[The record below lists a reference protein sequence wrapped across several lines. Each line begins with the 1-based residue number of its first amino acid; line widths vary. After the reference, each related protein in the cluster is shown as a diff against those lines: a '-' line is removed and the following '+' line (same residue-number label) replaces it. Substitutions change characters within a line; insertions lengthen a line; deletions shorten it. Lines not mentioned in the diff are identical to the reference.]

1 MSGTKLANKAV
12 GSIVKL
18 NVNGAAT
25 EFLVVHQGLPSD
37 IYDASCNGTW
47 LLMKGCYEERALHS
61 SNTNDY
67 ENSDIHSYLNGTFIG
82 LFDNNI
88 QEVIKQVKI
97 PYRPGNSTSSKKI
110 NSGADGLQA
119 KVFLLSAK
127 EIGYDGGSTPGREG
141 ATLSYFSDCATSGA
155 DVKRVAYLN
164 SSAAYWWVRS
174 PFCDNYIEQ
183 YLSMHTTTK
192 GALGQSSAAKTRG
205 VRPALVLPG
214 TLLVSEDGTVTTN
227 TPPIVTSTS
236 GASGVDLGTK
246 NAAFSF
252 GYTVA
257 DEDEDGDALTV
268 TEKLDG
274 VVMKT
279 RTDVTSGTAFTFE
292 CPSTAES
299 FQKILNGAHTITIE
313 VSDGK
318 DTTVFTA
325 SFTKAVYSAS
335 ITLKE
340 PLAVDGDITVAIM
353 SVLGEIPAGATYKV
367 EATNNAKDS
376 SPVWQD
382 VTKEV
387 RDGSNIVFENNV
399 AANGAAFNFRITVAR
414 GTSAGGYISGV
425 SGAFQ

>member
-1 MSGTKLANKAV
+1 MSGTKLANKEV

-25 EFLVVHQGLPSD
+25 EFLVVHQGLPSE

-47 LLMKGCYEERALHS
+47 LLMKDVYENRAWHS
-61 SNTNDY
+61 SNVNDY

-82 LFDNNI
+82 LLDSNI
-88 QEVIKQVKI
+88 QDAVKQVNI
-97 PYRPGNSTSSKKI
+97 PYRAGSGVKKTVTS
-110 NSGADGLQA
+110 GTDGLPA
-119 KVFLLSAK
+119 KIFLLSAN
-127 EIGYDGGSTPGREG
+127 EAALVYNTLPTNEG
-141 ATLSYFSDCATSGA
+141 ATLSYFTGCDASAA
-155 DVKRVAYLN
+155 DEKRVAHLN
-164 SSAAYWWVRS
+164 GTATEWWLRTPNCYANNGVK
-174 PFCDNYIEQ
+174 CAVTMNA
-183 YLSMHTTTK
+183 K
-192 GALGQSSAAKTRG
+192 GRG
-205 VRPALVLPG
+205 NVANCSNANGIRPAFVLPG
-214 TLLVSEDGTVTTN
+214 TLLVAEDGTVTTN
-227 TPPIVTSTS
+227 TPPAITSES
-236 GASGVDLGTK
+236 GASGVNLGTK

-252 GYTVA
+252 GYTVS
-257 DEDEDGDALTV
+257 DEDSDVLSV

-279 RTDVTSGTAFTFE
+279 RTGIASGTALTFE

-299 FQKILNGAHTITIE
+299 FQKILNGTHTITIE

-325 SFTKAVYSAS
+325 SFTKAVYEAS
-335 ITLKE
+335 ITLAE
-340 PLAVDGDITVAIM
+340 PMAVDGDITLALMAVI
-353 SVLGEIPAGATYKV
+353 GEIPAGATYKV

-382 VTKEV
+382 VTEEV